1 MTTFIGKLGPGQKV
15 SRQIL
20 GTPYRGDV
28 KIGFNFFVNFM
39 EVTVFEAK
47 DLINVK
53 ETKTKLPG
61 MDYYKNIDF
70 ITFQCRSQKGGGGSD
85 NLSEDFFWLRN
96 CNIFF

>member
-1 MTTFIGKLGPGQKV
+1 VTTFIGKLGPGQKV

-61 MDYYKNIDF
+61 KKINSKYL
-70 ITFQCRSQKGGGGSD
+70 CRTNNKSF
-85 NLSEDFFWLRN
+85 NLFLA
-96 CNIFF
+96 

>member
-1 MTTFIGKLGPGQKV
+1 VTTFIGKLGPGQKV

-61 MDYYKNIDF
+61 NEHLIVYHRWAF
-70 ITFQCRSQKGGGGSD
+70 ISKCY
-85 NLSEDFFWLRN
+85 
-96 CNIFF
+96 

>member
-1 MTTFIGKLGPGQKV
+1 MFVRHFSAGQSTEGEVTTFIGKLGPGQKV

-61 MDYYKNIDF
+61 I
-70 ITFQCRSQKGGGGSD
+70 
-85 NLSEDFFWLRN
+85 
-96 CNIFF
+96 

>member
-61 MDYYKNIDF
+61 MKINMV
-70 ITFQCRSQKGGGGSD
+70 
-85 NLSEDFFWLRN
+85 
-96 CNIFF
+96 NIFFFFFLTMSKKCNSNIKLIHKLYIF